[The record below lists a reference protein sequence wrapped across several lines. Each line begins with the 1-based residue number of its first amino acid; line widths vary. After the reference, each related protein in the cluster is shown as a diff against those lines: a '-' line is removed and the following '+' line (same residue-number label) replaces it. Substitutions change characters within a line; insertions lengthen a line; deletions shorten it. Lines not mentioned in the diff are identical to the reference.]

1 MAKKVKL
8 AYENDAQLNQ
18 DIANDLEQER
28 QDFDNSL
35 TEEKIDTDLQLDKDI
50 IQAKQQVATD
60 MGAANVGSVY
70 NPAINEL
77 GSNIS
82 KLEEARKTATQ
93 QDETMQRKARNM
105 QMIAGI
111 SDGLASLANLIGVSK
126 GGSNIT
132 TGSALSPLEKKFEAA
147 RLERK
152 ADIKTIDERLEQYKN
167 QLLQM
172 QMAKNSAL
180 AANAQRQED
189 RAFQASQKAEDRAF
203 QEKLNNLAYTRDLA
217 KTANQQAFQKA
228 MQEDAQAFSADQSQ
242 KARESQEAIARD
254 KTLADITK
262 TQIRYG
268 NSGNKNLTQF
278 VFNDPVS
285 GNMRSINLSDKSIT
299 NILSTYLPEA
309 IKRGEISEEEAADA
323 KNWKSNEV
331 SKTNLLG
338 MVNKSTVM
346 RQALLAAVGEEVDKP
361 KKEEGKNPTP
371 GNKVEAEGQTPYE
384 PSWASGYTAGTSK

>member
-8 AYENDAQLNQ
+8 AYEDDAQLNQ
-18 DIANDLEQER
+18 DIANDLEQEQ

-60 MGAANVGSVY
+60 IGATNVGAVY
-70 NPAINEL
+70 NPIISEL

-82 KLEEARKTATQ
+82 KMEEKRKAATQ

-126 GGSNIT
+126 GGSNVAV
-132 TGSALSPLEKKFEAA
+132 GSALSPLEKKFEAA

-152 ADIKTIDERLEQYKN
+152 ADIKTIDDRLEQYKN

-172 QMAKNSAL
+172 QLAKGSAL
-180 AANAQRQED
+180 ASLAQNKDNQ
-189 RAFQASQKAEDRAF
+189 AFQKSMQEGAQAF
-203 QEKLNNLAYTRDLA
+203 QEKLAGLSHTRNLETLA
-217 KTANQQAFQKA
+217 KQQEFQKT
-228 MQEDAQAFSADQSQ
+228 MQEDTQAFTAEQN
-242 KARESQEAIARD
+242 KLARESNEAIAAN
-254 KTLADITK
+254 KALADITK

-278 VFNDPVS
+278 VFDDPVS
-285 GNMRSINLSDKSIT
+285 GNMRTINLSDKSLT

-309 IKRGEISEEEAADA
+309 IKRGEITEEEAEEA

-338 MVNKSTVM
+338 MVNKSVVM
-346 RQALLAAVGEEVDKP
+346 RQALLAAVGEEAENP
-361 KKEEGKNPTP
+361 KKTNTP
-371 GNKVEAEGQTPYE
+371 AQPKGDYVTEGQTPYE
-384 PSWASGYTAGTSK
+384 PNWALAYTAGTSK

>member
-1 MAKKVKL
+1 MPENENKQLTPQEIAEQRKEAEQKAIQKL
-8 AYENDAQLNQ
+8 DNVPSSTAVVQGPSESEKAITKAYGDNIKNTELMIQG
-18 DIANDLEQER
+18 LE
-28 QDFDNSL
+28 
-35 TEEKIDTDLQLDKDI
+35 
-50 IQAKQQVATD
+50 
-60 MGAANVGSVY
+60 G
-70 NPAINEL
+70 
-77 GSNIS
+77 
-82 KLEEARKTATQ
+82 RKAYATQ
-93 QDETMQRKARNM
+93 QDETAQRKSRNM

-126 GGSNIT
+126 GGSNVAV
-132 TGSALSPLEKKFEAA
+132 GSALSPLEKKFEAA

-152 ADIKTIDERLEQYKN
+152 ADIKTIDDRLEQYKN

-172 QMAKNSAL
+172 QLAKGSAL
-180 AANAQRQED
+180 ASVAQNKENQ
-189 RAFQASQKAEDRAF
+189 AFQREMQQGA
-203 QEKLNNLAYTRDLA
+203 
-217 KTANQQAFQKA
+217 QAFQKKLA
-228 MQEDAQAFSADQSQ
+228 DIGHTRNLETLAKQQEFQKTLQEDTQTFTAEQNRLT
-242 KARESQEAIARD
+242 RESNEAIAAN
-254 KTLADITK
+254 KALADITK

-309 IKRGEISEEEAADA
+309 IKRGEISEEEAEMA

-338 MVNKSTVM
+338 MVNKSAIM

-361 KKEEGKNPTP
+361 KKEEGKNPPP
-371 GNKVEAEGQTPYE
+371 GNKVETEGQTPYE
-384 PSWASGYTAGTSK
+384 PSWALGYTAGTSK